1 MAVKHVLHKESPLT
15 NRRIATALVSAVG
28 LLSLAACSGGSS
40 ADPQGD
46 APADTA
52 VLAVASSA
60 SVTTW
65 DPIASFSTEAMYMGN
80 LYEPLLWKNPAGSEE
95 DYTPALA
102 TDWSSSEDGLTW
114 TFEIRED
121 VTFHTGEALDAD
133 AVQKSLEAA
142 KDHGG
147 ASFIWAPVKS
157 IKATSDTELVMKLTY
172 AAPVDL
178 IVSSTYGAWI
188 VAPSALEAAARDEKY
203 FESGVEAGT
212 GPYTLDS
219 YTPGEKVV
227 LKKYEDYWNADQAAT
242 YETVD
247 VAITSDAVTAQQMLT
262 AGEVKYS
269 TQIPLENIAS
279 FEGNSDYEVNV
290 SKSPFNFVALFNT
303 TRPPL
308 DDPAVREALSYAV
321 PYDDI
326 IEVGAQGYGTQSYGP
341 VPDGIF
347 PFDSSV
353 PQYTQDLD
361 KAKQLLADAGHA
373 DGFDLTLT
381 YASENSAEKRFV
393 PLIKDAFAQVGVDV
407 EVKAQLFNQQWEE
420 AKADPAEA
428 QDIFV
433 LYYWPTY
440 SDAGSDNLYSLFHS
454 SESPFFNLSYW
465 KNDQYDSLID
475 EAGTYTA
482 TDRDQAQSMYSE
494 AMGLLYDEAPGVFLY
509 DAQAVQVVPS
519 GLDVPSANENYPFT
533 AFFSRFK
540 PA

>member
-1 MAVKHVLHKESPLT
+1 MK
-15 NRRIATALVSAVG
+15 NRRVAAA
-28 LLSLAACSGGSS
+28 LLSAWVLMSVAACTSESTT
-40 ADPQGD
+40 DDGD
-46 APADTA
+46 GAVSTA

-65 DPIASFSTEAMYMGN
+65 DPVKSFSTEAMYMGN
-80 LYEPLLWKNPAGSEE
+80 LYEPLLWKNPAGSAEE
-95 DYTPALA
+95 YTPALA
-102 TDWSSSEDGLTW
+102 TEWETSEDGLTW
-114 TFEIRED
+114 TFQIREG
-121 VTFHTGEALDAD
+121 VEFHTGEPMDAE
-133 AVQKSLEAA
+133 AVKASLEAA

-147 ASFIWAPVKS
+147 ASFIWGPVDTIEAPSASEVV
-157 IKATSDTELVMKLTY
+157 ITLTY

-188 VAPSALEAAARDEKY
+188 VAPSALEAVAKDEKY
-203 FESGVEAGT
+203 YESGVDAGT
-212 GPYTLDS
+212 GPYVLADFS
-219 YTPGEKVV
+219 PGQKVV
-227 LKKYEDYWNADQAAT
+227 LKRFADYWNTEEAAT

-247 VAITSDAVTAQQMLT
+247 IAITSDAVTAQQMLT
-262 AGEVKYS
+262 AGEVDYS

-279 FEGNSDYEVNV
+279 FEEDDDYSVNI

-308 DDPAVREALSYAV
+308 DDPAVRRALSYAI

-326 IEVGAQGYGTQSYGP
+326 ITVGAQGYGTQSHGP

-347 PFDSSV
+347 PFSEDV

-361 KAKQLLADAGHA
+361 RARELLEEAGHA

-381 YASENSAEKRFV
+381 FASENSAEKRFV

-407 EVKAQLFNQQWEE
+407 EVKAQLFNQQWEQ
-420 AKADPAEA
+420 AKADPKKA

-440 SDAGSDNLYSLFHS
+440 SDAGSDNLWSLFRS

-465 KNDQYDSLID
+465 KNSEYDALID
-475 EAGTYTA
+475 EAGTHTA
-482 TDRDQAQSMYSE
+482 TDREQAQSLYEE
-494 AMGLLYDEAPGVFLY
+494 AMNLLYDEAPGVFLY
-509 DAQAVQVVPS
+509 DAQSVTVVPTE
-519 GLDVPSANENYPFT
+519 LQTPPVNENYPFT
-533 AFFSRFK
+533 AFFSRFT

>member
-1 MAVKHVLHKESPLT
+1 MTTTHVLHKELPLT
-15 NRRIATALVSAVG
+15 NRRISAAVISAVG
-28 LLSLAACSGGSS
+28 LLSVAACSGTSS
-40 ADPQGD
+40 ADKTENT
-46 APADTA
+46 AASTA
-52 VLAVASSA
+52 VLTVASSA

-80 LYEPLLWKNPAGSEE
+80 LYEPLLWRNPAGSDE

-102 TDWSSSEDGLTW
+102 TGWTTSDDGLTW
-114 TFEIRED
+114 TFDIREG
-121 VTFHTGEALDAD
+121 VTFHSGEALDAA

-142 KDHGG
+142 KERGG
-147 ASFIWAPVKS
+147 ASFIWAPVET
-157 IKATSDTELVMKLTY
+157 IKATSDTEVVFELSY

-188 VAPSALEAAARDEKY
+188 VAPSALDAAAKDEKY
-203 FESGVEAGT
+203 FESGIDAGT

-219 YTPGEKVV
+219 YTAGEKVV
-227 LKKYEDYWNADQAAT
+227 LTKYEDYWNSEGAAT

-262 AGEVKYS
+262 AGEVSYS
-269 TQIPLENIAS
+269 TQIPLENIES
-279 FEGNSDYEVNV
+279 FDGNSEYNVNV

-308 DDPAVREALSYAV
+308 DDPAVRRALSYAV
-321 PYDDI
+321 PYDEI

-347 PFDSSV
+347 PFDSGVS
-353 PQYTQDLD
+353 QYTQDLD
-361 KAKQLLADAGHA
+361 KARDLLADAGHA

-381 YASENSAEKRFV
+381 FASENSAEKRFV

-420 AKADPAEA
+420 AKADPAKA

-440 SDAGSDNLYSLFHS
+440 SDAGSDNLWSLFHS
-454 SESPFFNLSYW
+454 SDAPFFNLSYW
-465 KNDQYDSLID
+465 KNETYDALVD

-482 TDRDQAQSMYSE
+482 TDRDRAQSMYSE
-494 AMGLLYDEAPGVFLY
+494 AMELLYDEAPGVFLY
-509 DAQAVQVVPS
+509 DAQAVQVVPV
-519 GLDVPSANENYPFT
+519 GLEVPSANENYPFT
-533 AFFSRFK
+533 AFFSGFK